1 MAVFLL
7 PEFIADLQSHNNAH
21 FARRVLLKTLLP
33 NGEFKI
39 DPRDHRYHGIDNTW
53 IRRVSGSSSAYRVIY
68 IRIDENV
75 YLYRAGEHHIEDRL
89 KKPRSRSFD
98 SVTSISQAN
107 ETIALIVKSISLR
120 EEQSL
125 LIPNKN
131 DRFRR
136 NVPQRQIYQEI
147 FSRRNLPH
155 TDIWLITPF
164 INKKLFYPTAQFG
177 ELLLKQVEDGANVII
192 VTSAPSDRDIEWME
206 TLAERDITI
215 VLYPRLHTKLYCFL
229 FDENRKYE
237 PGLQGGKDY
246 SSLMLVGSANL
257 TSAGIAINDVS
268 PNEELCYMV
277 PEEEVNYI
285 TSYVIELIDQGYE
298 LPIAR
303 QYLENNNWNQL
314 ENKKW

>member
-1 MAVFLL
+1 M
-7 PEFIADLQSHNNAH
+7 
-21 FARRVLLKTLLP
+21 
-33 NGEFKI
+33 
-39 DPRDHRYHGIDNTW
+39 
-53 IRRVSGSSSAYRVIY
+53 IY

-89 KKPRSRSFD
+89 TKPRSKSFNNA
-98 SVTSISQAN
+98 TSISQGN
-107 ETIALIVKSISLR
+107 EPVSLTVRAISLH
-120 EEQSL
+120 EEQSVV
-125 LIPNKN
+125 IPHKF

-136 NVPQRQIYQEI
+136 NVPERQIYQEI

-155 TDIWLITPF
+155 TDIWLISPF
-164 INKKLFYPTAQFG
+164 VNKKLFYPNAQFG
-177 ELLLKQVEDGANVII
+177 KLLLEQVEDGAKVII
-192 VTSAPSDRDIEWME
+192 ITSAPSDKDIEWME

-229 FDENRKYE
+229 FDENRRYE
-237 PGLQGGKDY
+237 PELQGGKDY
-246 SSLMLVGSANL
+246 SSLVLVGSANL
-257 TSAGIAINDVS
+257 TSAGIAIDDEY

-303 QYLENNNWNQL
+303 QYLANNNWKQL